1 MVNKGFEEKIHECCC
16 RESCESFKVCC
27 LIDKLYCQCS
37 SSVLCEWLESSLARR
52 YKFLCSCLKCACVR
66 ARARVC
72 VLA

>member
-37 SSVLCEWLESSLARR
+37 SSVLCEWLDSSLARR
-52 YKFLCSCLKCACVR
+52 QVR
-66 ARARVC
+66 VRGTNSRARV
-72 VLA
+72 